1 MAISN
6 YLALLLMRRLNM
18 LGTVVQSPPLPR
30 SLPHEGGGKFK
41 PLSLDGRGVGE
52 RVEISPD
59 FVGASIKP
67 GCPQYRLVKIQR
79 FRAARD
85 VHVTRKDSACVGI
98 CHEFI
103 FCRTVTRGG
112 DV

>member
-30 SLPHEGGGKFK
+30 SLSHEGRGKFK
-41 PLSLDGRGVGE
+41 PLSRGRGVGE
-52 RVEISPD
+52 RVEISPYL
-59 FVGASIKP
+59 VGGSIKP
-67 GCPQYRLVKIQR
+67 VCPQYRLVKIQR

>member
-6 YLALLLMRRLNM
+6 YLALLLFRQLKTLNPHCAI
-18 LGTVVQSPPLPR
+18 TPLPR

-41 PLSLDGRGVGE
+41 FLSLDGRGVGA

-59 FVGASIKP
+59 LVGGSIKP
-67 GCPQYRLVKIQR
+67 VCPQYRLVKIQR

-85 VHVTRKDSACVGI
+85 VHVTHKDSACVGI